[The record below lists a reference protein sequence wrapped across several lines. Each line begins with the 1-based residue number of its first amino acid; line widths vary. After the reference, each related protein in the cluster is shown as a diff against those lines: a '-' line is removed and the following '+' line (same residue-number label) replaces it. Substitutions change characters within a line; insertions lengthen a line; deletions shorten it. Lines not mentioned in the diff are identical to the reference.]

1 MEKIYNNLSIENLTK
16 TEWFTQF
23 DKNQQ
28 QVIIVGLEEKIDV
41 SIYAKPEYNWEQMNE
56 IRFGL
61 LNNVNVSEYANSKY
75 SWQEMRKIRIKLV
88 EKSTL

>member
-1 MEKIYNNLSIENLTK
+1 MNRIYNNLSIDNLTK
-16 TEWFTQF
+16 TEWFAQF

-41 SIYAKPEYNWEQMNE
+41 SIYAKKEYNWEQMNE

-61 LNNVNVSEYANSKY
+61 LDNVNVLEYANSKY

>member
-1 MEKIYNNLSIENLTK
+1 MNKIYNNLSIDNLTK
-16 TEWFTQF
+16 TDWFTQF

-41 SIYAKPEYNWEQMNE
+41 SIYAKKEYNWEQMNE

-61 LNNVNVSEYANSKY
+61 LNNVNVLEYANSKY

>member
-28 QVIIVGLEEKIDV
+28 QVIIVELEEKIDV